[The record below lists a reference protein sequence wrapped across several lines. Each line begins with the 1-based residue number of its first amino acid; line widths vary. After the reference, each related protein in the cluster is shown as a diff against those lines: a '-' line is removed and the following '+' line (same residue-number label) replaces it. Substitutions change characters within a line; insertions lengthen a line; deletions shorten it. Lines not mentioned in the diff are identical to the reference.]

1 MYEYLFF
8 DLDGTLTESGEGIT
22 NAAVYAFEKMGI
34 TVPDKEEL
42 LSFVGPPLSE
52 SFPRYGIG
60 PEKVDEAIRIFRE
73 YYNDRGWCENK
84 PYPGIKEMCARL
96 SGCSYKLIVATSKRE
111 SQAVRIMDHFGLA
124 PYFTDVIGNVE
135 ELGRKGKAQVIRYL
149 LDKHGIGDASRV
161 VMIGDRHYDVEGAA
175 ECGIST
181 IGVTYGYGTREE
193 LSTAGAVAVFDTVEE
208 LCKYLTDMVGK

>member
-1 MYEYLFF
+1 MYKYLFF

-22 NAAVYAFEKMGI
+22 NAAVYAFEKMGR
-34 TVPDKEEL
+34 TVPPKEKL

-52 SFPRYGIG
+52 SFPRFGVE

-73 YYNDRGWCENK
+73 YYNERGWCENK
-84 PYPGIKEMCARL
+84 PYPGIKEMCAEL
-96 SGCSYKLIVATSKRE
+96 AECGYKLIVATSKRE

-135 ELGRKGKAQVIRYL
+135 ELGRKGKSQVIRYL
-149 LDKHGIGDASRV
+149 LEKHEITDTSEV

-175 ECGIST
+175 ECGIRT
-181 IGVTYGYGTREE
+181 IGVTYGYGTYEE
-193 LSTAGAVAVFDTVEE
+193 LKEAGAIAVLDTVEE
-208 LCKYLTDMVGK
+208 LREFLTDMIGK